1 MQVVSSLTQRS
12 ARSLPALLSRV
23 SSSSSTL
30 ATTPLTSR
38 SLSSSTVSRNVLTL
52 RNPHLLRPRLLQQQR
67 LASTALG
74 AGMAAQ
80 FVNPLASSSS
90 STLPLLQLNLSP
102 LISPDMALEGPE
114 EDDDG

>member
-23 SSSSSTL
+23 SSSTSSTL

-52 RNPHLLRPRLLQQQR
+52 RNPHLLRPRFQQR

-74 AGMAAQ
+74 AGVAAQ